1 MTGRFI
7 YSPRAERQLNE
18 INEINDWITRSASA
32 DVAKHFLTAVRAHI
46 ESLATFPLAGRAHG
60 DIRAGLRTTT
70 FKKRTVIAYLVDE
83 DSDGRVITVLG
94 VFHGG
99 QDWMRALSAHEDPA
113 P

>member
-18 INEINDWITRSASA
+18 INDWITRLASA
-32 DVAKHFLTAVRAHI
+32 DVARRFLTAVRGHI
-46 ESLATFPLAGRAHG
+46 ESLAHFPMAGRAHG
-60 DIRAGLRTTT
+60 DIRPGLRTTT
-70 FKKRTVIAYLVDE
+70 FKKRTVIAYLVD
-83 DSDGRVITVLG
+83 DSDGRVITILG

-99 QDWMRALSAHEDPA
+99 QDWMRALSAGEDPA

>member
-18 INEINDWITRSASA
+18 INDWITRSASA
-32 DVAKHFLTAVRAHI
+32 DVANRFLTAVRAHI
-46 ESLATFPLAGRAHG
+46 ESLSTFPMAGRARG
-60 DIRAGLRTTT
+60 DIRAGLRTAT
-70 FKKRTVIAYLVDE
+70 FKKRMVVAYLVDE

-99 QDWMRALSAHEDPA
+99 QDWMRALSADDEPA